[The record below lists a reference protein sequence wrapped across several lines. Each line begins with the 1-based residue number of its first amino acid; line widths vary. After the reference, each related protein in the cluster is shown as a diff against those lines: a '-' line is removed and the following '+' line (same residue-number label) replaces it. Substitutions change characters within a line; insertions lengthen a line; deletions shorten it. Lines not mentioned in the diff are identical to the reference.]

1 MQTAPRVCVFI
12 DPSVLFAAALSTR
25 GNARDLVL
33 LGAKEHIEP
42 SWSSF
47 VLEETR
53 RILETKAPH
62 ALTDWQNFKWPA
74 S

>member
-1 MQTAPRVCVFI
+1 MQTAPRVSVFI
-12 DPSVLFAAALSTR
+12 DPSVLFAAALSAR
-25 GNARDLVL
+25 GNARGLMIL
-33 LGAKEHIEP
+33 EAKENIEL

-47 VLEETR
+47 VLAETR
-53 RILETKAPH
+53 RNLEVKAPH